1 MEAMAGR
8 LRSAV
13 AAHPGRTGIAV
24 LVLVALLALGLY
36 WFEPQALLLD
46 DEVDEAVPQVV
57 PDAAAEGAGEDG
69 EAAGGTTE
77 GGPADETPETPET
90 PETLGEG
97 RFRSLA
103 HQGSGRVLL
112 LELPDG
118 SRYLRFED
126 FEVENGPDLRV
137 YLSTAPADSSDDD
150 VFNEDFID
158 LGGLKGN
165 VGNQNYR
172 VPGDVELAR
181 YESAVVWCRRF
192 SVGFAV
198 APIV

>member
-1 MEAMAGR
+1 MAGR

-13 AAHPGRTGIAV
+13 AAHPGRTAIIV
-24 LVLVALLALGLY
+24 LVLVALFALGLY

-46 DEVDEAVPQVV
+46 DKVDEAVPQVA
-57 PDAAAEGAGEDG
+57 PEAAAEAAEEGPSDNEDEEVVG
-69 EAAGGTTE
+69 
-77 GGPADETPETPET
+77 ETPAPKDDG
-90 PETLGEG
+90 PQTLGEG

-103 HQGSGRVLL
+103 HEGSGKAIL
-112 LELPDG
+112 LELADG

-137 YLSTAPADSSDDD
+137 YLSTAPSDSLDDD
-150 VFNEDFID
+150 VFNEDYID
-158 LGGLKGN
+158 LGTLKGN
-165 VGNQNYR
+165 VGNQNYK
-172 VPGDVELAR
+172 VPADLKLDR
-181 YESAVVWCRRF
+181 YKSAVVWCRRF

>member
-1 MEAMAGR
+1 MAGR
-8 LRSAV
+8 LRTAA
-13 AAHPGRTGIAV
+13 AAHPGRTAIVV

-36 WFEPQALLLD
+36 WFEPQALLID
-46 DEVDEAVPQVV
+46 DKVDEALPQVA
-57 PDAAAEGAGEDG
+57 PDAAAEGAEDDRPSDNEDEEVVG
-69 EAAGGTTE
+69 EAP
-77 GGPADETPETPET
+77 GPQDDGPQ
-90 PETLGEG
+90 TLAVG

-103 HQGSGRVLL
+103 HEGSGKALL
-112 LELPDG
+112 LELADG

-137 YLSTAPADSSDDD
+137 YLSTAPSESADDG
-150 VFNEDFID
+150 VFDEDYVD
-158 LGGLKGN
+158 LGALKGN

-172 VPGDVELAR
+172 VPGDVKLDR
-181 YESAVVWCRRF
+181 YKSAVVWCRRF